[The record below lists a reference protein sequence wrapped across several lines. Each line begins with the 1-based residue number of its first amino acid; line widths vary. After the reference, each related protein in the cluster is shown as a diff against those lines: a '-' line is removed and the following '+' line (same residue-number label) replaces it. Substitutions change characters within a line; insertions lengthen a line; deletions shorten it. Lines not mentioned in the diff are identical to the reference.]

1 MKAAMF
7 YRRKEIEIIDIPKPE
22 IGANQVLVRVKSC
35 GICGTDNLIFN
46 GQCYAKTPLTL
57 GHEYSGDIVEIGKD
71 VKHLRAGD
79 RVVIDPNIFCN
90 KCAFCKIGKVH
101 LCDNLVSLGVIE
113 NGGFAEFSVVPDTN
127 IHKIDPAI
135 DYDEGALVEP
145 LACCVHGME
154 RAGLEAGDTV
164 LVTGAGIIGNI
175 MVQLSRLQGAGA
187 VIAVEPIE
195 KRRKIARDLGADLLL
210 DPSAQNIKAEIKRMF
225 PAGVDALIECSGS
238 LEAQEMSQDL
248 VKKGGTIL
256 LFGCSP
262 EDRRLALSPF
272 KINHNEIKVVGS
284 TNNPFTHARAIN
296 LISNG
301 RIKLKPLI
309 SHRMPLEKLAYAFEI
324 FGSEETTKIVINPN
338 S

>member
-22 IGANQVLVRVKSC
+22 FGADQVLVKVKSC

-71 VKHLRAGD
+71 VKHLRVGD

-90 KCAFCKIGKVH
+90 KCAFCKIGKAH
-101 LCDNLVSLGVIE
+101 LCDNLVSLGSDR

-127 IHKIDPAI
+127 IHKIDPVI

-175 MVQLSRLQGAGA
+175 MVSAFPTSRRRHRNSGEADRKKEKDRAGPGGRPAVGPVRAEYQGGNEKVVSGRSRCAHRVLGVFGGAGD
-187 VIAVEPIE
+187 EP
-195 KRRKIARDLGADLLL
+195 G
-210 DPSAQNIKAEIKRMF
+210 
-225 PAGVDALIECSGS
+225 SG
-238 LEAQEMSQDL
+238 
-248 VKKGGTIL
+248 
-256 LFGCSP
+256 
-262 EDRRLALSPF
+262 
-272 KINHNEIKVVGS
+272 
-284 TNNPFTHARAIN
+284 
-296 LISNG
+296 
-301 RIKLKPLI
+301 
-309 SHRMPLEKLAYAFEI
+309 
-324 FGSEETTKIVINPN
+324 
-338 S
+338 